1 MGDCKDSIGEAI
13 FKLPEQINSMDF
25 KISEKYVKAGEISKQ
40 IKREVLER
48 IKPGMKILELAEF
61 IEKRILELGGKPA
74 FPVNI
79 GINDITAHYT
89 PKSDDTTAI
98 KPGDLVKIDQGIH
111 VDGWV
116 ADMAYTYCSVKN
128 ELINAV
134 EKALETGIK
143 VIKPG
148 VKISEISQAINESV
162 GSAGFGVIVNLT
174 GHGLDQYVIHGQPTI
189 PNVKNDSQQELKEGD
204 VIALEP
210 FVCETNGYVKE
221 SEPVEIFSF
230 LQPKPVRL
238 PEARKILELGNSE
251 YNGLPF
257 CKRWLVKKGFSP
269 FKVSFALKQ
278 LEVSNA
284 IKGYPVLR
292 EREGKKVA
300 QAEHTIIVMKKPIIT
315 TM

>member
-1 MGDCKDSIGEAI
+1 M
-13 FKLPEQINSMDF
+13 NSETLD
-25 KISEKYVKAGEISKQ
+25 KYIKAGEISKQ
-40 IKREVLER
+40 IKKEVFEK
-48 IKPGMKILELAEF
+48 IKPGIKILELAEF

-89 PKSDDTTAI
+89 PKFNDETVI
-98 KPGDLVKIDQGIH
+98 KAGDLVKIDHGVH

-116 ADMAYTYCSVKN
+116 ADMAYTYCSGKS
-128 ELINAV
+128 ELIKAV
-134 EKALETGIK
+134 EKALDVGIK
-143 VIKPG
+143 TIKPG

-162 GSAGFGVIVNLT
+162 ESSGFGVIVNLT
-174 GHGLDQYVIHGQPTI
+174 GHGLDQYVIHGPPTI
-189 PNVKNDSQQELKEGD
+189 PNVKNDSGIELKDGD

-230 LQPKPVRL
+230 LQPRPARL
-238 PEARKILELGNSE
+238 PEARKILEIANNE

-257 CKRWLVKKGFSP
+257 CRRWLVKKGFSP

-278 LEVSNA
+278 LEIANSL
-284 IKGYPVLR
+284 KDYPVLK
-292 EREGKKVA
+292 EREGRPVA
-300 QAEHTIIVMKKPIIT
+300 QAEHTIIVKEKPLVT
-315 TM
+315 TIQGV